1 MIAMKAKPVSAPERY
16 VNSVD
21 AEIDRL
27 KQGEFEAPLW
37 LQATLAAL
45 IEEAL
50 VQYLD
55 TPSCTVGMY
64 LWGKSIEPPQGADED
79 GFWSL
84 TRQERANLR
93 HLLARHGLG
102 ARRSGNKARLFP
114 LNEVEYLELLEEGAS

>member
-1 MIAMKAKPVSAPERY
+1 MERY

-21 AEIDRL
+21 AEIDHL

-45 IEEAL
+45 IEGAL

-64 LWGKSIEPPQGADED
+64 LRGKSIEPPQGADED
-79 GFWSL
+79 WFWSL
-84 TRQERANLR
+84 TRQERPNLR
-93 HLLARHGLG
+93 PLLSRHGLG
-102 ARRSGNKARLFP
+102 ARRDGSRARLFP